1 MVGAVKG
8 KGSLPVQVM
17 KEVLTVKEEARV
29 DKYRECIME
38 LSTAAKMV
46 IRGEKLVM
54 LKALVPEVLEAAH
67 NGKAM

>member
-46 IRGEKLVM
+46 LRGEKLKL

-67 NGKAM
+67 NRKAM